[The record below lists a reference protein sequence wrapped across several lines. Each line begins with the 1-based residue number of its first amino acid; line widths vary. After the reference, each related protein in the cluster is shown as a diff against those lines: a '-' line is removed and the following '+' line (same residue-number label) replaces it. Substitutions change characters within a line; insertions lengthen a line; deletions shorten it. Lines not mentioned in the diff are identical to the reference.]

1 MAYTSNQL
9 TTIATSARTSKGNN
23 TIDSVTFDRTRLKS
37 GATSLSVNVTGGD
50 NSVFSMRVTRS
61 SDGFFYNF
69 FTKTFLVGTTT
80 SQSRLANQSPGS
92 FGLVIPAAS
101 NGDVYTVIIMAEPH
115 FGTKLSIGSDEVR
128 YARNI
133 TQLGDAVLQ
142 IAVGEYAAI
151 KGQVVANPSGS
162 IINKSDV
169 TATINE
175 VQLTMTVTSAD
186 HGFFITTPNSS
197 SDINNGSWSDDV
209 LSFTTTQANA
219 GGTSASSDQVVVTD
233 LSELVVGMEL
243 TYVTGTTAPGAATT
257 ITAIDVNTK
266 TLTLSR
272 NQEIADQSSSGTMTF
287 RAYGS
292 RLIQK
297 STGIDL
303 SLKNGTIRVGPSTT
317 TSRTAIT
324 SDVAAGSAFDVNGTK
339 GIGVGSTIR
348 MRGLQKNVSSSVCAV
363 SAVSGST
370 GGGTITLANGT
381 IGASSARPLRAGTTI
396 YIDNGSSDIFISG
409 SITISRFPAST
420 KNIFIDASRILTART
435 AS

>member
-9 TTIATSARTSKGNN
+9 TTIATSARTSNLNN
-23 TIDSVTFDRTRLKS
+23 TIDSVTFDRAKLKS

-92 FGLVIPAAS
+92 FGLAIPAAS
-101 NGDVYTVIIMAEPH
+101 SGDVYTVIIMAEPH

-233 LSELVVGMEL
+233 L
-243 TYVTGTTAPGAATT
+243 
-257 ITAIDVNTK
+257 
-266 TLTLSR
+266 
-272 NQEIADQSSSGTMTF
+272 
-287 RAYGS
+287 
-292 RLIQK
+292 
-297 STGIDL
+297 
-303 SLKNGTIRVGPSTT
+303 
-317 TSRTAIT
+317 
-324 SDVAAGSAFDVNGTK
+324 
-339 GIGVGSTIR
+339 
-348 MRGLQKNVSSSVCAV
+348 
-363 SAVSGST
+363 
-370 GGGTITLANGT
+370 
-381 IGASSARPLRAGTTI
+381 
-396 YIDNGSSDIFISG
+396 
-409 SITISRFPAST
+409 
-420 KNIFIDASRILTART
+420 
-435 AS
+435 